1 MSKNYYNT
9 IQEKS
14 MPIKFQL
21 FPRSQKISQE
31 LVEVVCVFTEKQ
43 NDICKAKGKHLRS
56 DKVLS
61 ILADDLSS
69 LGFEVETGKKKDNLI
84 KVPVHFW
91 FKWILR

>member
-1 MSKNYYNT
+1 
-9 IQEKS
+9 

-69 LGFEVETGKKKDNLI
+69 LGFEVETGKKKENLI